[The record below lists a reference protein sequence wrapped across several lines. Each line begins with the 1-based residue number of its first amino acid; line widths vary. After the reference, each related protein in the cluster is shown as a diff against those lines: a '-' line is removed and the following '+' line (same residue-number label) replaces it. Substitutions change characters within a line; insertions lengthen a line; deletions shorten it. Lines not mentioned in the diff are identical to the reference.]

1 MSLMVFIATAKS
13 SVEAHRPTSLGVMP
27 PLTRVYERDVREP
40 FTKWNAADESTS
52 AVKFSKLV
60 AGGTCTGRSPRG
72 ADDMISFQN
81 SKFPLSK
88 GEMQLRKGELGRSW
102 I

>member
-1 MSLMVFIATAKS
+1 MSLMVFVATAKS

-40 FTKWNAADESTS
+40 FTEWNAADESTGV
-52 AVKFSKLV
+52 VKSSKLV
-60 AGGTCTGRSPRG
+60 AGGTRTGRSPRG
-72 ADDMISFQN
+72 VGDLISFRN

-88 GEMQLRKGELGRSW
+88 GEMQSRKGELGHSW